1 MTNERT
7 LAVANMAGRQMNQA
21 GNTYGNSPM
30 IIQVTKH
37 GVHLLH
43 YVSAFNHWDLKDKF
57 VHTI

>member
-1 MTNERT
+1 
-7 LAVANMAGRQMNQA
+7 MAGRQTNQA
-21 GNTYGNSPM
+21 GNTYGNSAM

-57 VHTI
+57 VHIALFLVPS